1 MKTRRVGSLTCGAL
15 LIIFGVLFMVHMFVP
30 ALKYEFIIKFWPVI
44 LIALGVEMLLS
55 CRNKEEGIK
64 LKYDGAAIF
73 LTILL
78 GFFAMEWEC
87 CSIVWRIFRCAFK
100 KYSYREDV
108 SDMRVSKYF
117 VRVVGDVRKRY

>member
-73 LTILL
+73 LTSCWDSLRW
-78 GFFAMEWEC
+78 EWEC

-108 SDMRVSKYF
+108 SDMQVSKYF

>member
-64 LKYDGAAIF
+64 LKYDGATIF

-78 GFFAMEWEC
+78 GFFCDGNGSAAVLCGEFSGVHLKNIPTGKMYQTC
-87 CSIVWRIFRCAFK
+87 GYLNIL
-100 KYSYREDV
+100 
-108 SDMRVSKYF
+108 
-117 VRVVGDVRKRY
+117 

>member
-73 LTILL
+73 LTILP
-78 GFFAMEWEC
+78 
-87 CSIVWRIFRCAFK
+87 CSKTSTRSEVKQMLSKIWDENR
-100 KYSYREDV
+100 
-108 SDMRVSKYF
+108 RVPYC
-117 VRVVGDVRKRY
+117 

>member
-1 MKTRRVGSLTCGAL
+1 
-15 LIIFGVLFMVHMFVP
+15 MVHMFVP

-64 LKYDGAAIF
+64 LKYDGVGDLSDDPAG
-73 LTILL
+73 ILL
-78 GFFAMEWEC
+78 RWEWEC

-100 KYSYREDV
+100 NIPTGKMYQTCGYLNIL
-108 SDMRVSKYF
+108 
-117 VRVVGDVRKRY
+117 

>member
-78 GFFAMEWEC
+78 GFFAMGMGLCGEFSGVHLKNIPTGKMYQTC
-87 CSIVWRIFRCAFK
+87 GNLNIL
-100 KYSYREDV
+100 
-108 SDMRVSKYF
+108 
-117 VRVVGDVRKRY
+117 